1 MQSLLSEVRVVHEVD
16 VKLKPDTIVQEI
28 MSQQRIVP
36 PIPPKDATLWDFAVC
51 DGYHVQLGAGDS
63 ILATTLRVSSKCSS
77 APMKRKAVANLTTS
91 SPSQSKKKRGPL
103 VDISNDAGS
112 NNDAFEVD
120 SEPMEIKGGAPPAG
134 ANIVTKGIF
143 KPACAA
149 IGLGPLDHGGLTFK
163 KTRDVVRAGIRGQTM
178 LDWK

>member
-1 MQSLLSEVRVVHEVD
+1 
-16 VKLKPDTIVQEI
+16 
-28 MSQQRIVP
+28 MSQQQRIVP
-36 PIPPKDATLWDFAVC
+36 KDAAICTLWEDFSVHS
-51 DGYHVQLGAGDS
+51 YHMELGSGDS
-63 ILATTLRVSSKCSS
+63 ILARTLRVSSKCSS

-103 VDISNDAGS
+103 VDISNDAGA

-120 SEPMEIKGGAPPAG
+120 FEPVEMRAGAPPAGAPPAG
-134 ANIVTKGIF
+134 ANIVIKGIF

-149 IGLGPLDHGGLTFK
+149 NGLGPLDHGGLTFK